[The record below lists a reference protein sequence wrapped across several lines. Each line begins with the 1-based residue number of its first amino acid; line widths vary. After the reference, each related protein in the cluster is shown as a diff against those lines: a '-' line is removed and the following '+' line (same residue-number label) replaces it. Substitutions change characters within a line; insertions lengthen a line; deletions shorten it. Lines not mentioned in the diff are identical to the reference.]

1 MGLLSSLFNGVKT
14 VFRGIG
20 NIGKKVIGG
29 IGSLFGIKKKKK
41 EQPAP
46 QPAQPTPMLNVP
58 HAQPSAKP
66 YMPSPGYG
74 PGYGY

>member
-46 QPAQPTPMLNVP
+46 QPAQPTPMLNFQQ
-58 HAQPSAKP
+58 AQPN
-66 YMPSPGYG
+66 MPPPGYG